1 MTGGPDVPL
10 PVAVCAAPNGA
21 RRTKTDHPA
30 LPMTPAEIAR
40 DAAACLEAGASM
52 LHIHARGPD
61 GRHTLDPGLY
71 GEVIAAV
78 RAEVG
83 DRMVVQATTEAAGIY
98 APAQQ
103 MAAIRGLCAGARPRS
118 RPDSVS
124 LAIRELLPAGDDS
137 AVAAFGTWIEWVHR
151 ERILPQYILYD
162 AEDVGRFL
170 ALQARGVIPD
180 DRPSVLF
187 VLGRYTAGQQ
197 SDPRDLLPFLAAM
210 GAGHDSA
217 GNWFL
222 CAFGKLESACCL
234 TAAALG
240 GHARIGFENNTLMAD
255 GNRAPNNAALV
266 DQLVRALPAVGRTP
280 ADAAM
285 VRALLG

>member
-1 MTGGPDVPL
+1 MTGGPGFLP

-21 RRTKTDHPA
+21 RRTKADHPA

-52 LHIHARGPD
+52 LHIHARDPD

-83 DRMVVQATTEAAGIY
+83 DRMVVQATTEAAGLY
-98 APAQQ
+98 APARQ
-103 MAAIRGLCAGARPRS
+103 MAAVRDLCAGARPVS

-124 LAIRELLPAGDDS
+124 LAIRELLPAGEDS
-137 AVAAFGTWIEWVHR
+137 AEAAFAAWIEWVHR

-162 AEDVGRFL
+162 AGDVGRFL
-170 ALQARGVIPD
+170 ALRARGVIPG

-210 GAGHDSA
+210 GEGRDSA
-217 GNWFL
+217 GSWFV
-222 CAFGKLESACCL
+222 CAFGKLEAACCL
-234 TAAALG
+234 TATALG

-266 DQLVRALPAVGRTP
+266 DQLVRALPATGRTP
-280 ADAAM
+280 ADAAT